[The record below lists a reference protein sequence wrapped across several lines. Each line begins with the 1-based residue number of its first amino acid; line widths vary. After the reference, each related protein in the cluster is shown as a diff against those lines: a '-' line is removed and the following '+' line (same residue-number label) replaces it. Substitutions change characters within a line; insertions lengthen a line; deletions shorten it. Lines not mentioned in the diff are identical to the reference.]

1 MEELAAARGRLREL
15 EILATAAKRAGE
27 GPEGSE
33 EKFRNVVES
42 SPMGIHMYELAP
54 DGRLIFIGANP
65 AADEILGVDNSQ
77 FIGKTLEEAFPPLA
91 GTEVPERYRLAAAQG
106 ELWHTEQIVYED
118 ERIKGAFDVTAFQT
132 SPGKMAAMFLGV
144 TERKR
149 AEEAL
154 RESEE
159 RFRNVVESSPM
170 GVHMYELAPDGR
182 LIFIGANR
190 AADEIL
196 AVDNS
201 QFIGKTLEEAFPP
214 LAGTEVPERYRLAA
228 AQGELWH
235 TEQIVYEDEQI
246 KGAFGVTAFQT
257 SPGRMAAMFLD
268 VTERKRAEEALR
280 ESEEKYS
287 NLFHHSRDAVIIHDL
302 EGAVLDSNEQASDL
316 FGYTR
321 EEFASLSV
329 EDLHPPEA
337 LAASREAFGRIS
349 REGFIRFEIDFQK
362 KDGSVFPAEV
372 SSSLFEIAGKK
383 VIQGIPRDITE
394 RKRAYERLQQSLYGT
409 IKAIS
414 KIVEERDPYTSG
426 HQSRV
431 AALARAIAGEMGLSE
446 DRVEG
451 IFVAASAHDIGK
463 ISIPAE
469 ILSKPGQLTEMEL
482 NIIKAHTEVGHEIL
496 KNVEFPW
503 PVTEVVLQHHE
514 HLDGSGYPAGLGGD
528 DILLEARILCVAD
541 VVEAMSSHRPY
552 RPHLGE
558 GKGFEEITQYRGVRY
573 DADAVDACLRL
584 FREKGFLFE

>member
-1 MEELAAARGRLREL
+1 MGAEEVRAMKNDKKTKAELVEELAAARGRLREL
-15 EILATAAKRAGE
+15 EILADAARRARE
-27 GPEGSE
+27 GPGESE

-54 DGRLIFIGANP
+54 DGRLIFIGANR

-91 GTEVPERYRLAAAQG
+91 GTEVPERYRLAAVEG
-106 ELWHTEQIVYED
+106 ELWHAEQIVYED

-132 SPGKMAAMFLGV
+132 SPGK
-144 TERKR
+144 
-149 AEEAL
+149 
-154 RESEE
+154 
-159 RFRNVVESSPM
+159 
-170 GVHMYELAPDGR
+170 
-182 LIFIGANR
+182 I
-190 AADEIL
+190 
-196 AVDNS
+196 
-201 QFIGKTLEEAFPP
+201 
-214 LAGTEVPERYRLAA
+214 
-228 AQGELWH
+228 
-235 TEQIVYEDEQI
+235 
-246 KGAFGVTAFQT
+246 
-257 SPGRMAAMFLD
+257 AAMFLD
-268 VTERKRAEEALR
+268 VTKRKRAEEALR

-302 EGAVLDSNEQASDL
+302 EGAVLDSNEQAADL

-321 EEFASLSV
+321 EEIASLTV
-329 EDLHPPEA
+329 DELHPPEA
-337 LAASREAFGRIS
+337 LAASREAFRRIS
-349 REGFIRFEIDFQK
+349 REGFVKFEVDFRK

-482 NIIKAHTEVGHEIL
+482 DIIKTHARVGYEIL
-496 KNVEFPW
+496 ENVEFPW

-514 HLDGSGYPAGLGGD
+514 HLDGSGYPAGLRAD

-558 GKGFEEITQYRGVRY
+558 GKGFEEITRYRGVRY
-573 DADAVDACLRL
+573 DADAVDACLIL

>member
-1 MEELAAARGRLREL
+1 LGAEEVRAMKNDKKTKAELVEELAAARGRLREL
-15 EILATAAKRAGE
+15 EILADAAKRARPGE
-27 GPEGSE
+27 SE

-42 SPMGIHMYELAP
+42 SPMGI
-54 DGRLIFIGANP
+54 
-65 AADEILGVDNSQ
+65 
-77 FIGKTLEEAFPPLA
+77 
-91 GTEVPERYRLAAAQG
+91 
-106 ELWHTEQIVYED
+106 
-118 ERIKGAFDVTAFQT
+118 
-132 SPGKMAAMFLGV
+132 
-144 TERKR
+144 
-149 AEEAL
+149 
-154 RESEE
+154 
-159 RFRNVVESSPM
+159 
-170 GVHMYELAPDGR
+170 HMYELAPDGR

-201 QFIGKTLEEAFPP
+201 QFIGKTLEEAFPS

-228 AQGELWH
+228 AEGELWH
-235 TEQIVYEDEQI
+235 AEQIVYEDERI
-246 KGAFGVTAFQT
+246 KGAFDVTAFQT
-257 SPGRMAAMFLD
+257 SPGKMAAMFLD

-321 EEFASLSV
+321 EEFASLTV

-337 LAASREAFGRIS
+337 LAASSEAFRRIS
-349 REGFIRFEIDFQK
+349 REGFVRFETDFRK

-431 AALARAIAGEMGLSE
+431 AALARAIAGEMNLSE

-463 ISIPAE
+463 VSIPAE

-482 NIIKAHTEVGHEIL
+482 DIIKTHARVGYDIL

-528 DILLEARILCVAD
+528 DIRLEARILCVAD

-573 DADAVDACLRL
+573 DADAVDACLIL

>member
-1 MEELAAARGRLREL
+1 MKKDKRTKAELIEELAAARGRVREL
-15 EILATAAKRAGE
+15 EAAAEGAEVGPGE
-27 GPEGSE
+27 SE

-54 DGRLIFIGANP
+54 DGRLIFVGANP

-77 FIGKTLEEAFPPLA
+77 FIGKTIEEAFPPLA
-91 GTEVPERYRLAAAQG
+91 GTEVPERYRRAAADG
-106 ELWHTEQIVYED
+106 ELWHTEQIVYHD
-118 ERIKGAFDVTAFQT
+118 ERIQGAFA
-132 SPGKMAAMFLGV
+132 
-144 TERKR
+144 
-149 AEEAL
+149 
-154 RESEE
+154 
-159 RFRNVVESSPM
+159 
-170 GVHMYELAPDGR
+170 
-182 LIFIGANR
+182 
-190 AADEIL
+190 
-196 AVDNS
+196 
-201 QFIGKTLEEAFPP
+201 
-214 LAGTEVPERYRLAA
+214 
-228 AQGELWH
+228 
-235 TEQIVYEDEQI
+235 
-246 KGAFGVTAFQT
+246 VTAFQT

-287 NLFHHSRDAVIIHDL
+287 NLFHRSRDAIVIHDL
-302 EGAVLDSNEQASDL
+302 EGNILDSNEQASDL

-321 EEFASLSV
+321 EEFTALAV
-329 EDLHPPEA
+329 GDLHPEGA
-337 LAASREAFGRIS
+337 LPASREAFRRIS
-349 REGFIRFEIDFQK
+349 REGFVRFEIDFRK

-394 RKRAYERLQQSLYGT
+394 RRQAYERLLRSLYGT

-414 KIVEERDPYTSG
+414 KIVEGRDPYTSG

-431 AALARAIAGEMGLSE
+431 ASLARAIAREMGLSE

-469 ILSKPGQLTEMEL
+469 ILSKPGQLSEMEL
-482 NIIKAHTEVGHEIL
+482 NIIKAHAQIGYDIL

-503 PVTEVVLQHHE
+503 PVTEIVLQHHE
-514 HLDGSGYPAGLGGD
+514 YLDGTGYPAGLSGD
-528 DILLEARILCVAD
+528 DIMLEARILCVAD

-558 GKGFEEITQYRGVRY
+558 GKGFDEITQYRGVRY

-584 FREKGFLFE
+584 FREKDFRFD

>member
-1 MEELAAARGRLREL
+1 MKNDKRTKAELIEELAAARGRLREL
-15 EILATAAKRAGE
+15 EILATAARRAGPGE
-27 GPEGSE
+27 SE

-42 SPMGIHMYELAP
+42 SPMGI
-54 DGRLIFIGANP
+54 
-65 AADEILGVDNSQ
+65 
-77 FIGKTLEEAFPPLA
+77 
-91 GTEVPERYRLAAAQG
+91 
-106 ELWHTEQIVYED
+106 
-118 ERIKGAFDVTAFQT
+118 
-132 SPGKMAAMFLGV
+132 
-144 TERKR
+144 
-149 AEEAL
+149 
-154 RESEE
+154 
-159 RFRNVVESSPM
+159 
-170 GVHMYELAPDGR
+170 HMYELAPDGR

-214 LAGTEVPERYRLAA
+214 LAGTELPERYRLAA
-228 AQGELWH
+228 AEGELWH
-235 TEQIVYEDEQI
+235 IEQIVYEDERI
-246 KGAFGVTAFQT
+246 KGAFDVTAFQT
-257 SPGRMAAMFLD
+257 SPGKMAAMFLD

-302 EGAVLDSNEQASDL
+302 EGAVLDSNEQAADL

-321 EEFASLSV
+321 EEFASLRV

-337 LAASREAFGRIS
+337 LAASREAFRRIS
-349 REGFIRFEIDFQK
+349 REGFVRFEVDFQK

-446 DRVEG
+446 DRAEG

-482 NIIKAHTEVGHEIL
+482 DIIKTHARVGYDIL
-496 KNVEFPW
+496 KSVEFPW

-514 HLDGSGYPAGLGGD
+514 HLDGSGYPGGLGGD
-528 DILLEARILCVAD
+528 DILLEARVLCVAD

-573 DADAVDACLRL
+573 DVDAVDACLIL